1 MSSRSGRN
9 VCAMG
14 LAGLACAL
22 ALALEG
28 CSSEGVSVGSRK
40 SPEERA
46 KAFPV
51 DYRDYAK
58 IGYRMDWRGY
68 PAVTGSL
75 PVRHMQPYQ
84 DIVVT
89 VEGGSIATVLE
100 ANTGGR
106 RCSDQLATPLTR
118 FVGIAREQQ
127 RILVASDAEVYVL
140 DPQTCTMTARQK
152 IEKIV
157 ATEPVPF
164 NDLLIFG
171 TGTGEVLAHM
181 TRSGVSG
188 VKAWGFATTGAVEH
202 KPALVGT
209 AVGAVAQSGQV
220 VFLDAQTGSFLGKSF
235 VYAGL
240 DTDPVGDANLFY
252 VASLDQSI
260 YAFNPLGGSLV
271 WRVRTASPL
280 RVQPTAYGGRLYC
293 TVPGQGLTAF
303 DSSAGQVVWTCK
315 GFSGTVVAASNKT
328 LIGFDKSVPELAT
341 IDRERGD
348 VIARTKTP
356 GVVMAK
362 PDVFENGNLY
372 LLSSSGL
379 VAKFVPIK

>member
-1 MSSRSGRN
+1 
-9 VCAMG
+9 
-14 LAGLACAL
+14 
-22 ALALEG
+22 
-28 CSSEGVSVGSRK
+28 
-40 SPEERA
+40 
-46 KAFPV
+46 
-51 DYRDYAK
+51 
-58 IGYRMDWRGY
+58 
-68 PAVTGSL
+68 
-75 PVRHMQPYQ
+75 
-84 DIVVT
+84 
-89 VEGGSIATVLE
+89 
-100 ANTGGR
+100 
-106 RCSDQLATPLTR
+106 
-118 FVGIAREQQ
+118 
-127 RILVASDAEVYVL
+127 
-140 DPQTCTMTARQK
+140 
-152 IEKIV
+152 
-157 ATEPVPF
+157 
-164 NDLLIFG
+164 
-171 TGTGEVLAHM
+171 
-181 TRSGVSG
+181 
-188 VKAWGFATTGAVEH
+188 
-202 KPALVGT
+202 
-209 AVGAVAQSGQV
+209 VGAVAQSGQV